1 MQLFLQF
8 KLLIFKFQQNATAQL
23 NTHLPQQTMGSD
35 QYHTCLPGIISK
47 LKSFPDEDTSLG
59 DVRCGIS
66 NSQDTLE
73 ELTNLVL
80 NAEFSQH

>member
-1 MQLFLQF
+1 M
-8 KLLIFKFQQNATAQL
+8 
-23 NTHLPQQTMGSD
+23 NTHLQQQTMSSD
-35 QYHTCLPGIISK
+35 QYHTCLPGIKAK
-47 LKSFPDEDTSLG
+47 LKSFPDKDTPLG

-80 NAEFSQH
+80 NAEFSKH